1 MPKAIR
7 SIGYIA
13 AIMFLCLSQV
23 FVAFS
28 QEKRDLLTN
37 TLSRKQIAENLIE
50 NHEWINYPTYEDRAA
65 WELLPVVLREAA
77 IEEGEKY
84 LGYDWPIVKA
94 SMYLEFT
101 RTGDRSKDA
110 AINNARKKALQA
122 LMMAELMEGKG
133 RFLNDLINGVFA
145 FCEQT
150 YWGAS
155 AHFYLYGFEGSIAN
169 PTTVLPDIEDPII
182 DLMVGDIAGDLAWT
196 LYFFEE
202 AFDEISPVISR
213 RLRSELR
220 KKVLEPFYDRHDFWW
235 ITGWGEG
242 RVNNWTPWCNFN
254 VLTTILLVE
263 DDPIKKQDAVYKT
276 MQSVDLFINSYPDD
290 GSCSEGPSYWAHAG
304 GKMFDYLEL
313 LDQSLK
319 GGTGLI
325 FSHPLIG
332 NMGKYIYR
340 SHISDGNYY
349 INFADAPI
357 KISHDPGRIYRYGKQ
372 INDSTMMAFAAY
384 LLHGKGVKDQLISG
398 TISERLGNLFK
409 LNDWKDIPAEEPL
422 VKDFYFPD
430 WDVVTAREK
439 EGSSKGFYFTAKGG
453 SNHEQH
459 NHNDVGSFML
469 YYDGMPVFIDVG
481 VGTYTRETFSPDR
494 YSIWTMQSN
503 YHNLPLINGVAQKAG
518 SDFEASGSNYALK
531 NNWVHYTTDISLAYP
546 AEAAVNRWERTYIFK
561 RNKGLEINDVFELEK
576 NNGKTSVHLMSAN
589 PVELIAPG
597 LLETTGEGFTIQTRF
612 DPEKLTASVET
623 ILIEDPRLLQNHGEK
638 LYRIVFKWTGEKL
651 KGNVNLTIAA
661 KN

>member
-1 MPKAIR
+1 MPKAITQ
-7 SIGYIA
+7 IGHIA
-13 AIMFLCLSQV
+13 LIMVLSLSQV
-23 FVAFS
+23 FPAFS
-28 QEKRDLLTN
+28 QERRDLLTN
-37 TLSRKQIAENLIE
+37 ALSRKQIAENLIE
-50 NHEWINYPTYEDRAA
+50 NHEWINYPAYKNRAA
-65 WELLPVVLREAA
+65 WEQLPVALREAA

-110 AINNARKKALQA
+110 AINNARKKALKA
-122 LMMAELMEGKG
+122 LMTAELMEGEG
-133 RFLNDLINGVFA
+133 RFLDDMINGVFA

-182 DLMVGDIAGDLAWT
+182 DLMVGDIAGDLSWT
-196 LYFFEE
+196 LYFFED

-213 RLRSELR
+213 RLRSELT
-220 KKVLEPFYDRHDFWW
+220 KKVLEPFYDRYDFWW

-254 VLTTILLVE
+254 VLTTVLLVE
-263 DDPIKKQDAVYKT
+263 DDPVKKQDAVFKT

-319 GGTGLI
+319 EGIGSV

-340 SHISDGNYY
+340 SHISEGNYY

-357 KISHDPGRIYRYGKQ
+357 KINHDPGRIYRYGKQ
-372 INDSTMMAFAAY
+372 INDPKMMAFAAF
-384 LLHGKGVKDQLISG
+384 LLKEEGVSERLISG
-398 TISERLGNLFK
+398 TLSERLSNLFH
-409 LNDWKDIPAEEPL
+409 LDGLEDLPAQEPL

-439 EGSSKGFYFTAKGG
+439 EGSAKGFYFTAKGG

-469 YYDGMPVFIDVG
+469 YYDGKPVFIDVG
-481 VGTYTRETFSPDR
+481 VGTYTRKTFSPER

-503 YHNLPLINGVAQKAG
+503 YHNVPLINGT
-518 SDFEASGSNYALK
+518 L
-531 NNWVHYTTDISLAYP
+531 
-546 AEAAVNRWERTYIFK
+546 
-561 RNKGLEINDVFELEK
+561 
-576 NNGKTSVHLMSAN
+576 
-589 PVELIAPG
+589 
-597 LLETTGEGFTIQTRF
+597 
-612 DPEKLTASVET
+612 
-623 ILIEDPRLLQNHGEK
+623 
-638 LYRIVFKWTGEKL
+638 
-651 KGNVNLTIAA
+651 
-661 KN
+661 